1 MNLHDWID
9 ELCDA
14 LDIDADVDE
23 GLILDLA
30 KVVATNVERPAAP
43 LSTYLLGVAVGR
55 GDASAGEIER
65 LAAATQ
71 ELAERWDRP
80 AGTEDEDRDDVP
92 VVEAVELD
100 LDFGDDAALDQPGDD
115 GDTDTDPD

>member
-30 KVVATNVERPAAP
+30 KTVATNVERPAAP
-43 LSTYLLGVAVGR
+43 VSAYLLGVAVGR
-55 GDASAGEIER
+55 TGAGNDDTER
-65 LAAATQ
+65 LAGVTQ
-71 ELAERWDRP
+71 ALAERWDRP
-80 AGTEDEDRDDVP
+80 AGAADEDDDVP
-92 VVEAVELD
+92 VPDASGLD
-100 LDFGDDAALDQPGDD
+100 LDFGEEAEEL
-115 GDTDTDPD
+115 

>member
-9 ELCDA
+9 ELCDV

-30 KVVATNVERPAAP
+30 KTVATNVERPAAP
-43 LSTYLLGVAVGR
+43 VSAYLLGVAVGR
-55 GDASAGEIER
+55 ADAGTTETER
-65 LAAATQ
+65 LAAVTQ

-80 AGTEDEDRDDVP
+80 TGVTASDEDEAP
-92 VVEAVELD
+92 AVEPAPPDLD
-100 LDFGDDAALDQPGDD
+100 LDFGEDDTA
-115 GDTDTDPD
+115 PD

>member
-9 ELCDA
+9 ELCDV

-30 KVVATNVERPAAP
+30 KTVATNVERPAAP
-43 LSTYLLGVAVGR
+43 VSAYLLGVAVGR
-55 GDASAGEIER
+55 TDASGADTER
-65 LAAATQ
+65 LAALAQ

-80 AGTEDEDRDDVP
+80 TGASEGADGDDGDRAAEVP
-92 VVEAVELD
+92 VPPDLD
-100 LDFGDDAALDQPGDD
+100 LDFGEDDTA
-115 GDTDTDPD
+115 PD

>member
-23 GLILDLA
+23 GLVLDLA
-30 KVVATNVERPAAP
+30 KTVATNVERPAAP
-43 LSTYLLGVAVGR
+43 VSAYLVGVAVGR
-55 GDASAGEIER
+55 GDASTEEVER
-65 LAAATQ
+65 LVAVAQ

-80 AGTEDEDRDDVP
+80 PGAAEVEVDVP
-92 VVEAVELD
+92 VPDGSGLD
-100 LDFGDDAALDQPGDD
+100 LDFGDEG
-115 GDTDTDPD
+115 TDLE

>member
-1 MNLHDWID
+1 VNLHDWID

-55 GDASAGEIER
+55 GDASTADIER
-65 LAAATQ
+65 LAAVTQ

-80 AGTEDEDRDDVP
+80 AGADDEDRDDVP
-92 VVEAVELD
+92 VIEAGDLD
-100 LDFGDDAALDQPGDD
+100 LDFGEDAALEQPGDD
-115 GDTDTDPD
+115 TDPDPD